1 MKKHSSDQLAAPADR
16 RAVIV
21 LCAVQFL
28 DVLGVTVVVSALPKM
43 LGSVNASPSSGSLV
57 ATGYAMFFGGL
68 LMFGARL
75 GDRIGHR
82 RVILLSLL
90 ASASGAALAAASASV
105 VVLTAARC
113 VQGGAAATAVPSALR
128 LLTTITPEGVARQRA
143 VAAWSAAGAA
153 AGASG
158 FVVGGVV
165 TDLTSWRVIFWAYLP
180 LSALLAAA
188 VLRSVP
194 SDRDRDP
201 TRSLNAI
208 SAALL
213 TAAVM
218 ATVVGTTVLARPGDQ
233 LLGTVLLGLAIALAP
248 AFGAVDRRSASPLLP
263 GALLRQPAVRQGAL
277 GALLNTAATS
287 SVATLATLYLQNTL
301 HRSPLTAAA
310 ALLPFSVAVIVGSSL
325 AAPLL
330 RHAPPQRVAA
340 AGLAVIA
347 GGDAALILVASHIPA
362 LSACI
367 AAAGLG
373 IGLSSVA
380 TTTLGT
386 NVALKSRGTASGVI
400 NTTAQLGTA
409 IGIATLVL
417 VATATTGAPAA
428 HTARPAIA
436 WAVAAVLAAGG
447 ATAFALSRPTAPVTS
462 Q

>member
-1 MKKHSSDQLAAPADR
+1 MKKHSSDQLAPPADR

-43 LGSVNASPSSGSLV
+43 LESVNASPSSGSLV

-82 RVILLSLL
+82 RVILLSLV
-90 ASASGAALAAASASV
+90 ASASGAVLAAASASV

-128 LLTTITPEGVARQRA
+128 LLTTVTAGGVERQRA

-165 TDLTSWRVIFWAYLP
+165 TDLTSWQVIFWAYVP

-201 TRSLNAI
+201 TRSLNVI

-218 ATVVGTTVLARPGDQ
+218 AIVVGTTVVARPGDQ

-248 AFGAVDRRSASPLLP
+248 AFWVVDRRSASPLLP
-263 GALLRQPAVRQGAL
+263 GALLRQPTVQQGAL

-330 RHAPPQRVAA
+330 RRAPPQRVAA

-367 AAAGLG
+367 AAAGFG
-373 IGLSSVA
+373 IGMSSVA

-386 NVALKSRGTASGVI
+386 SVALTSRGTASGVI

-409 IGIATLVL
+409 VGIAVLVL

-447 ATAFALSRPTAPVTS
+447 ATAFALSRPTTL
-462 Q
+462 

>member
-1 MKKHSSDQLAAPADR
+1 MKRHPSDELAAPADGQ
-16 RAVIV
+16 AVIV

-43 LGSVNASPSSGSLV
+43 LDSVNASPSSGSLV

-75 GDRIGHR
+75 GDRVGHR
-82 RVILLSLL
+82 RVILLSLV
-90 ASASGAALAAASASV
+90 ASASGAVLAAASASV
-105 VVLTAARC
+105 VALTAARC
-113 VQGGAAATAVPSALR
+113 VQGAAAATAVPSALR
-128 LLTTITPEGVARQRA
+128 LLTTVTAEGVERQRA

-158 FVVGGVV
+158 FVVGGVL
-165 TDLTSWRVIFWAYLP
+165 TALTSWRVIFWAYVP

-201 TRSLNAI
+201 TRSLNVI

-213 TAAVM
+213 TAVVM
-218 ATVVGTTVLARPGDQ
+218 AIVVGTTVVARPGER

-248 AFGAVDRRSASPLLP
+248 AFAVVDRRSASPLLP
-263 GALLRQPAVRQGAL
+263 GAVLQQPAVQQGAL

-301 HRSPLTAAA
+301 HRGPLTAAA

-330 RHAPPQRVAA
+330 RRAPPQRVAA

-347 GGDAALILVASHIPA
+347 GGDAVLILVASHVPA

-367 AAAGLG
+367 AAGGFG
-373 IGLSSVA
+373 IGVSSVA

-386 NVALKSRGTASGVI
+386 SVALQSRGTAYGVI

-409 IGIATLVL
+409 IGIAVLVL

-428 HTARPAIA
+428 DTARPAIA

-447 ATAFALSRPTAPVTS
+447 ATAFALSRPTATETT

>member
-1 MKKHSSDQLAAPADR
+1 MKKPSGDQLAVPADG
-16 RAVIV
+16 RAVFA

-43 LGSVNASPSSGSLV
+43 LESVNASPSSGSLV

-82 RVILLSLL
+82 RVILLSLV
-90 ASASGAALAAASASV
+90 ASAAGAVLAAASASV

-128 LLTTITPEGVARQRA
+128 LLTTITAEGVERQRA
-143 VAAWSAAGAA
+143 VAAWSATGAA

-201 TRSLNAI
+201 TRSLNVT

-218 ATVVGTTVLARPGDQ
+218 AIVVGTTVLARPGER

-277 GALLNTAATS
+277 GASLNTAATS

-330 RHAPPQRVAA
+330 RRAPPQRVAA

-347 GGDAALILVASHIPA
+347 GGDAVLILVASHIPA

-367 AAAGLG
+367 AAAGFG

-386 NVALKSRGTASGVI
+386 SVARQSRGTASGVI

-409 IGIATLVL
+409 IGIAILVL

-428 HTARPAIA
+428 DTARPAIA

-447 ATAFALSRPTAPVTS
+447 ATAFALSRPTATETT

>member
-1 MKKHSSDQLAAPADR
+1 MKKHPGDQLAVPADG
-16 RAVIV
+16 RAVFV

-43 LGSVNASPSSGSLV
+43 LESVNASPSSGSLV

-82 RVILLSLL
+82 RVILLSLV
-90 ASASGAALAAASASV
+90 ASAAGAVLAAASASV

-128 LLTTITPEGVARQRA
+128 LLTTITAEGVERQRA

-201 TRSLNAI
+201 TRSLNVT

-218 ATVVGTTVLARPGDQ
+218 AIVVGTTVLARPGER
-233 LLGTVLLGLAIALAP
+233 LLGTVLLGLATALAP

-330 RHAPPQRVAA
+330 RRAPPQRVAA

-347 GGDAALILVASHIPA
+347 GGDAVLILVASHIPA

-367 AAAGLG
+367 AAAGFG

-386 NVALKSRGTASGVI
+386 SVARQSRGTASGVI

-409 IGIATLVL
+409 IGIAILVL

-428 HTARPAIA
+428 DTARPAIA

-447 ATAFALSRPTAPVTS
+447 ATAFALSRPTATETT

>member
-1 MKKHSSDQLAAPADR
+1 MKKNPGDELAAPADG

-43 LGSVNASPSSGSLV
+43 LESVNASPSSGSLV

-82 RVILLSLL
+82 RVILLSLV
-90 ASASGAALAAASASV
+90 ASAAGAVLAAASASV

-128 LLTTITPEGVARQRA
+128 LLTTITAEGVERQRA

-201 TRSLNAI
+201 TQSLNVI

-218 ATVVGTTVLARPGDQ
+218 AIVVGTTVLARPGER

-248 AFGAVDRRSASPLLP
+248 AFGAVDRRSGSPLLP

-330 RHAPPQRVAA
+330 RRAPPQRAAA

-347 GGDAALILVASHIPA
+347 GGDAVLILVASHIPA

-367 AAAGLG
+367 AAVGFG

-386 NVALKSRGTASGVI
+386 SVARQSRGTASGVI

-409 IGIATLVL
+409 IGIAILVL

-428 HTARPAIA
+428 DTARPAIA

-447 ATAFALSRPTAPVTS
+447 ATAFALSRPTATETT

>member
-1 MKKHSSDQLAAPADR
+1 MKKPASDQVAAPADR

-21 LCAVQFL
+21 LCGVQFL

-43 LGSVNASPSSGSLV
+43 LESVNASSSSGSLV

-68 LMFGARL
+68 LMVGARL

-82 RVILLSLL
+82 RVILLSLV
-90 ASASGAALAAASASV
+90 ASAGGAALAAASASV
-105 VVLTAARC
+105 AVLTAARC

-128 LLTTITPEGVARQRA
+128 LLTTVTAEGVERQRA
-143 VAAWSAAGAA
+143 LAAWSAAGAA

-158 FVVGGVV
+158 FVVGGAV
-165 TDLTSWRVIFWAYLP
+165 TDLTGWQVIFWAYLP

-188 VLRSVP
+188 VARSVP
-194 SDRDRDP
+194 ADRDRDP
-201 TRSLNAI
+201 TRSLNVI

-213 TAAVM
+213 TTAVM
-218 ATVVGTTVLARPGDQ
+218 AIVVGTTAVARPGDQ
-233 LLGTVLLGLAIALAP
+233 LLATVLLGLAIALAP
-248 AFGAVDRRSASPLLP
+248 AFYVVDRRSASPLLP
-263 GALLRQPAVRQGAL
+263 GALLRQPAVQQGAL

-301 HRSPLTAAA
+301 HRSALTAAA
-310 ALLPFSVAVIVGSSL
+310 ALLPFSIAVIAGSSL
-325 AAPLL
+325 AAPWL
-330 RHAPPQRVAA
+330 RRAPPQRVAA
-340 AGLAVIA
+340 AGLGVIA
-347 GGDAALILVASHIPA
+347 CGDAALILVAPHIPA

-367 AAAGLG
+367 AAAGFG
-373 IGLSSVA
+373 IGMSSVA

-386 NVALKSRGTASGVI
+386 SVAVKARGTASGVI

-409 IGIATLVL
+409 IGIAVLIL
-417 VATATTGAPAA
+417 VATATTGVPAA

-447 ATAFALSRPTAPVTS
+447 ATAFARSRPTIPTS

>member
-1 MKKHSSDQLAAPADR
+1 MKKHPRDELAAAADG

-28 DVLGVTVVVSALPKM
+28 DVLGVTVVVSALPRM
-43 LGSVNASPSSGSLV
+43 LDSVNASPSSGSLV
-57 ATGYAMFFGGL
+57 ATGYAMCFGGL

-82 RVILLSLL
+82 RVILLSLVV
-90 ASASGAALAAASASV
+90 SAIGAVLAAASASV

-113 VQGGAAATAVPSALR
+113 VQGGAAASAVPSALR
-128 LLTTITPEGVARQRA
+128 LLTTVTAEGVERQRA
-143 VAAWSAAGAA
+143 LAAWSAAGAA

-180 LSALLAAA
+180 LTALLAAA

-194 SDRDRDP
+194 SDGDGDP
-201 TRSLNAI
+201 TRSLNVS

-218 ATVVGTTVLARPGDQ
+218 AIVVGATVVARPGDR
-233 LLGTVLLGLAIALAP
+233 LLGIVLLVLAIALVP
-248 AFGAVDRRSASPLLP
+248 AFGVVDRRSASPLLP
-263 GALLRQPAVRQGAL
+263 GALLRQPAVQQGAL

-287 SVATLATLYLQNTL
+287 SVAILATLYLQNTL

-310 ALLPFSVAVIVGSSL
+310 ALLPFSIAVIVGSSL

-330 RHAPPQRVAA
+330 RRARPQRVAA

-347 GGDAALILVASHIPA
+347 GGDAVLILVASHVPA
-362 LSACI
+362 LSACM
-367 AAAGLG
+367 AAAGFG
-373 IGLSSVA
+373 IGMSSVA

-386 NVALKSRGTASGVI
+386 SVALQSRGTASGVI

-409 IGIATLVL
+409 VGIAVLVL

-428 HTARPAIA
+428 DSARPAIA

-447 ATAFALSRPTAPVTS
+447 ATAFALARPTPSVTA

>member
-1 MKKHSSDQLAAPADR
+1 MKKHPSEELAAAAEG

-43 LGSVNASPSSGSLV
+43 LESVNAAPSSGSLV

-82 RVILLSLL
+82 RVILLSLV
-90 ASASGAALAAASASV
+90 ASASGAVLAAASASV
-105 VVLTAARC
+105 VALTAARC
-113 VQGGAAATAVPSALR
+113 VQGAAAATAVPSALR
-128 LLTTITPEGVARQRA
+128 LLTTATAEGAERQRA
-143 VAAWSAAGAA
+143 GAAWSAAGAA

-158 FVVGGVV
+158 FVVGGVL
-165 TDLTSWRVIFWAYLP
+165 TALTSWRVIFWAYVP

-201 TRSLNAI
+201 TRSLNVI

-218 ATVVGTTVLARPGDQ
+218 AIVVGTTVVARPRER
-233 LLGTVLLGLAIALAP
+233 LLGTVLLGVAIALAP
-248 AFGAVDRRSASPLLP
+248 AFAVVDRRSASPLLP
-263 GALLRQPAVRQGAL
+263 GALLRQPAIRQGAL
-277 GALLNTAATS
+277 GAFLNTAATS

-301 HRSPLTAAA
+301 HRSSLTAAA

-330 RHAPPQRVAA
+330 RRAHPQRVAA
-340 AGLAVIA
+340 AG
-347 GGDAALILVASHIPA
+347 
-362 LSACI
+362 
-367 AAAGLG
+367 
-373 IGLSSVA
+373 
-380 TTTLGT
+380 
-386 NVALKSRGTASGVI
+386 
-400 NTTAQLGTA
+400 
-409 IGIATLVL
+409 
-417 VATATTGAPAA
+417 
-428 HTARPAIA
+428 
-436 WAVAAVLAAGG
+436 
-447 ATAFALSRPTAPVTS
+447 
-462 Q
+462 

>member
-1 MKKHSSDQLAAPADR
+1 M
-16 RAVIV
+16 IV

-43 LGSVNASPSSGSLV
+43 LESVNASPSSGSLV

-82 RVILLSLL
+82 RVILLSLV
-90 ASASGAALAAASASV
+90 ASAAGAVLAAASASV
-105 VVLTAARC
+105 VILTAARC

-128 LLTTITPEGVARQRA
+128 LLTTITAEGVARQRA

-201 TRSLNAI
+201 TRSLNVI
-208 SAALL
+208 SASLL

-218 ATVVGTTVLARPGDQ
+218 AIVVGTTILARPGDQ

-248 AFGAVDRRSASPLLP
+248 AFCAVDRRSASPLLP
-263 GALLRQPAVRQGAL
+263 GALLRQPAVQQGAL
-277 GALLNTAATS
+277 GASLNTAATS

-325 AAPLL
+325 AATLL
-330 RHAPPQRVAA
+330 RRAPPQRVAA

-347 GGDAALILVASHIPA
+347 SGDAALILVASQIPA

-367 AAAGLG
+367 AAAGFG
-373 IGLSSVA
+373 IGMSSVA

-386 NVALKSRGTASGVI
+386 SVALQSRGTASGVI

-409 IGIATLVL
+409 IGIAILVL
-417 VATATTGAPAA
+417 IATATTGAPAA
-428 HTARPAIA
+428 DTARPAIA

-447 ATAFALSRPTAPVTS
+447 ATAFALSRPTATETT

>member
-1 MKKHSSDQLAAPADR
+1 MKKHSSDELAAPADG

-43 LGSVNASPSSGSLV
+43 LESVNAPPSSGSLV

-82 RVILLSLL
+82 RVILLSLV
-90 ASASGAALAAASASV
+90 ASAAGAVLAAASASV

-143 VAAWSAAGAA
+143 VAAWSTAGAA

-165 TDLTSWRVIFWAYLP
+165 TDLTSWQVIFWAYVP

-201 TRSLNAI
+201 TRSLNVI

-218 ATVVGTTVLARPGDQ
+218 AIVVGTTVIARPGER
-233 LLGTVLLGLAIALAP
+233 LLGTVLLGVAIALAP
-248 AFGAVDRRSASPLLP
+248 AFCVVDRRSASPLLP
-263 GALLRQPAVRQGAL
+263 GALLRQPTVQHGAL

-330 RHAPPQRVAA
+330 RRAPPQRVAA
-340 AGLAVIA
+340 AGLAAIA
-347 GGDAALILVASHIPA
+347 SGDAALILVASHIPA

-367 AAAGLG
+367 AAAGFG
-373 IGLSSVA
+373 IGMSSVA

-386 NVALKSRGTASGVI
+386 SVALKSRGTASGVI

-409 IGIATLVL
+409 IGIAILVL

-428 HTARPAIA
+428 DTARPAIA

-447 ATAFALSRPTAPVTS
+447 ATAFALSRPTTPVTL

>member
-1 MKKHSSDQLAAPADR
+1 MKKHSSDQLAPPADR

-43 LGSVNASPSSGSLV
+43 LESVNASPSSGSLV

-82 RVILLSLL
+82 RVILLSLV
-90 ASASGAALAAASASV
+90 ASASGAVLAAASASV

-128 LLTTITPEGVARQRA
+128 LLTTVTAGGVERQRA

-165 TDLTSWRVIFWAYLP
+165 TDLTSWQVIFWAYVP

-201 TRSLNAI
+201 TRSLNVI

-218 ATVVGTTVLARPGDQ
+218 AIVIGTTVVARPGDQ
-233 LLGTVLLGLAIALAP
+233 LLGAVLLGLAITLAP
-248 AFGAVDRRSASPLLP
+248 AFAVVDRRSASPLLP
-263 GALLRQPAVRQGAL
+263 GALLRQSAVQQGAL

-330 RHAPPQRVAA
+330 RRAPPQRVAA

-367 AAAGLG
+367 AAAGFG
-373 IGLSSVA
+373 IGMSSVA

-386 NVALKSRGTASGVI
+386 SVALTSRGTASGVI

-409 IGIATLVL
+409 IGIAVLVL

-447 ATAFALSRPTAPVTS
+447 ATAFALSRPTTL
-462 Q
+462 

>member
-1 MKKHSSDQLAAPADR
+1 MKKHLPSAGAADGQ
-16 RAVIV
+16 AVVV
-21 LCAVQFL
+21 LCAVQFV

-43 LGSVNASPSSGSLV
+43 LDSVNASPSSGSLV

-82 RVILLSLL
+82 RVILLSLVV
-90 ASASGAALAAASASV
+90 SAGGALLAAASASV

-113 VQGGAAATAVPSALR
+113 VQGAAAAGAVPSALR
-128 LLTTITPEGVARQRA
+128 LLTTVTAGGVDRQRA
-143 VAAWSAAGAA
+143 LAAWSAAGAA

-194 SDRDRDP
+194 SDGDGDS
-201 TRSLNAI
+201 TRSLNVI

-218 ATVVGTTVLARPGDQ
+218 AIVVGTTVVARPGDR
-233 LLGTVLLGLAIALAP
+233 LLGSFLLVLAIALAP
-248 AFGAVDRRSASPLLP
+248 AFGVVDRRSASPLLP

-310 ALLPFSVAVIVGSSL
+310 ALLPFSMAVIVGSSL

-330 RHAPPQRVAA
+330 RRARPQRVAG
-340 AGLAVIA
+340 AGLAAIA
-347 GGDAALILVASHIPA
+347 GGDAILILVAAHVPA
-362 LSACI
+362 LSACM
-367 AAAGLG
+367 AAAGFG
-373 IGLSSVA
+373 IGMSSVA

-386 NVALKSRGTASGVI
+386 SVALQSRGTASGLI

-409 IGIATLVL
+409 VGIAVLVL

-428 HTARPAIA
+428 DTARPTIA
-436 WAVAAVLAAGG
+436 WAVAAVLAAAG
-447 ATAFALSRPTAPVTS
+447 AIAFTVSRPTASVTA

>member
-43 LGSVNASPSSGSLV
+43 LASVNASPSSGSLV

-90 ASASGAALAAASASV
+90 ASASGAVLAAASASV

-128 LLTTITPEGVARQRA
+128 LLTTVTAEGVARQRA

-153 AGASG
+153 AGAGG

-201 TRSLNAI
+201 TRPLNVI

-218 ATVVGTTVLARPGDQ
+218 AIVVGTTVLARPGER

-248 AFGAVDRRSASPLLP
+248 AFCVLDRRSASPLPP

-330 RHAPPQRVAA
+330 RRAPPQRVAA

-367 AAAGLG
+367 AAAGFG

-400 NTTAQLGTA
+400 NTTAQLGTV
-409 IGIATLVL
+409 IGIAVLVL

-436 WAVAAVLAAGG
+436 WAVAAILAAGG
-447 ATAFALSRPTAPVTS
+447 ATAFALSRPTTPVTS

>member
-1 MKKHSSDQLAAPADR
+1 MKKHSSEELAAAADG

-43 LGSVNASPSSGSLV
+43 LDSVNASPSSGSLV

-82 RVILLSLL
+82 RVILLSLV
-90 ASASGAALAAASASV
+90 ASASGAVLAAASASV
-105 VVLTAARC
+105 VALTAARC
-113 VQGGAAATAVPSALR
+113 LQGAAAATAVPSALR
-128 LLTTITPEGVARQRA
+128 LLTTVTAEGAERQRA

-158 FVVGGVV
+158 FVVGGVL
-165 TDLTSWRVIFWAYLP
+165 TALTSWRVIFWAYVP

-194 SDRDRDP
+194 PDRDRDP
-201 TRSLNAI
+201 TRSLNVI

-213 TAAVM
+213 TAVVM
-218 ATVVGTTVLARPGDQ
+218 AIVVGTTVVARPRER

-248 AFGAVDRRSASPLLP
+248 AFAVVDRRSASPLLP
-263 GALLRQPAVRQGAL
+263 RAVLRQPAVRQGAL

-301 HRSPLTAAA
+301 HRGPLTAAA

-330 RHAPPQRVAA
+330 RRAPPQRVAA

-347 GGDAALILVASHIPA
+347 CGDAVLILVASHVPA

-367 AAAGLG
+367 AAGGFG
-373 IGLSSVA
+373 IGVSSVA

-386 NVALKSRGTASGVI
+386 SVALQSRGTASGVI

-409 IGIATLVL
+409 IGIAVLVL

-428 HTARPAIA
+428 DTARPAIA
-436 WAVAAVLAAGG
+436 WAVAAVVAAGG
-447 ATAFALSRPTAPVTS
+447 ATAFALSRATATETT

>member
-1 MKKHSSDQLAAPADR
+1 MKKPSSDELAAAADGR
-16 RAVIV
+16 TVIV

-28 DVLGVTVVVSALPKM
+28 DVMGVTVVVSALPKM
-43 LGSVNASPSSGSLV
+43 LASVKASASSGSLV

-82 RVILLSLL
+82 RVILLSLVGC
-90 ASASGAALAAASASV
+90 AGGAALAAASASV
-105 VVLTAARC
+105 VLLTAARC
-113 VQGGAAATAVPSALR
+113 VQGGAAAAAVPSALR
-128 LLTTITPEGVARQRA
+128 LLTTVTAEGPERQRA

-158 FVVGGVV
+158 FVVGGLV
-165 TDLTSWRVIFWAYLP
+165 TELTGWRVIFWAYLP
-180 LSALLAAA
+180 LSVLLAAA
-188 VLRSVP
+188 VVRSVP
-194 SDRDRDP
+194 SDGDGDP
-201 TRSLNAI
+201 TRSLNVI

-218 ATVVGTTVLARPGDQ
+218 AIVVGTTLVARPGDG
-233 LLGTVLLGLAIALAP
+233 LIGTVLLGLAIALALGFP
-248 AFGAVDRRSASPLLP
+248 VVDRRSVSPLLP
-263 GALLRQPAVRQGAL
+263 GALLRQPAVQQGAL

-310 ALLPFSVAVIVGSSL
+310 ALLPFSLAVVVGSSL

-330 RHAPPQRVAA
+330 RRARPQRVAA

-347 GGDAALILVASHIPA
+347 GGDAALILVASHVPA
-362 LSACI
+362 LSACM
-367 AAAGLG
+367 AAAGFG
-373 IGLSSVA
+373 IGMSSVA
-380 TTTLGT
+380 STTLGT
-386 NVALKSRGTASGVI
+386 SVTLQSRGTASGVI

-409 IGIATLVL
+409 IGIAVLVL

-428 HTARPAIA
+428 DTARPAIA
-436 WAVAAVLAAGG
+436 WAVAAILAAGG
-447 ATAFALSRPTAPVTS
+447 ATAFALSRPTGSRA

>member
-1 MKKHSSDQLAAPADR
+1 MKKKPSDELAAPADG

-43 LGSVNASPSSGSLV
+43 LESVNASPSSGSLV

-82 RVILLSLL
+82 RVILLSLV
-90 ASASGAALAAASASV
+90 ASAAGAVLAAASASV

-128 LLTTITPEGVARQRA
+128 LLTTVTAEGVARQWA

-201 TRSLNAI
+201 TRSLNVI

-218 ATVVGTTVLARPGDQ
+218 AIVVGTTVLARPGER

-248 AFGAVDRRSASPLLP
+248 AFGAVDRRSGSPLLP

-330 RHAPPQRVAA
+330 RRAPPQRVAA

-347 GGDAALILVASHIPA
+347 GGDAVLILVASHIPA

-367 AAAGLG
+367 AAAGFG

-386 NVALKSRGTASGVI
+386 SVARQSRGTASGVI

-409 IGIATLVL
+409 IGIAILVL

-428 HTARPAIA
+428 DTARPAIA

-447 ATAFALSRPTAPVTS
+447 ATAFALSRPTATETK

>member
-1 MKKHSSDQLAAPADR
+1 MKKNPSDELPAPADG

-43 LGSVNASPSSGSLV
+43 LESVNASPSSGSLV

-82 RVILLSLL
+82 RVILLSLV
-90 ASASGAALAAASASV
+90 ASAAGAVLAAASASV
-105 VVLTAARC
+105 VVLSAARC

-128 LLTTITPEGVARQRA
+128 LLTTITAEGVERQRA

-201 TRSLNAI
+201 TRSLNVI

-218 ATVVGTTVLARPGDQ
+218 AIVVGTTVLARPGER

-248 AFGAVDRRSASPLLP
+248 AFGAVDRRSGSPLLP

-287 SVATLATLYLQNTL
+287 SVATLATLYVQNTL

-330 RHAPPQRVAA
+330 RRAPPQRVAA

-347 GGDAALILVASHIPA
+347 GGDAVLILVASHIPA

-367 AAAGLG
+367 AAAGFG

-386 NVALKSRGTASGVI
+386 SVARQSRGTASGVI

-409 IGIATLVL
+409 IGIAILVL

-428 HTARPAIA
+428 DTARPAIA

-447 ATAFALSRPTAPVTS
+447 ATAFALSRPTATETK

>member
-1 MKKHSSDQLAAPADR
+1 M
-16 RAVIV
+16 IV

-43 LGSVNASPSSGSLV
+43 LESVNASPSSGSLV

-82 RVILLSLL
+82 RVILLSLV
-90 ASASGAALAAASASV
+90 ASAAGAVLAAASTSV
-105 VVLTAARC
+105 VALTAARC

-128 LLTTITPEGVARQRA
+128 LLTTITAEGVARQRA

-201 TRSLNAI
+201 TRSLNVI

-218 ATVVGTTVLARPGDQ
+218 AIVVGTTVLARPGER
-233 LLGTVLLGLAIALAP
+233 LRGTVLLGLAIALAP

-330 RHAPPQRVAA
+330 RRAPPQRVAA

-347 GGDAALILVASHIPA
+347 GGDAVLILVASHIPA

-367 AAAGLG
+367 AAAGFG
-373 IGLSSVA
+373 IGMSSVA

-386 NVALKSRGTASGVI
+386 SVARQSRGTASGVI

-409 IGIATLVL
+409 IGIAILVL

-428 HTARPAIA
+428 DTARPAIA

-447 ATAFALSRPTAPVTS
+447 ATAFALSRPTATETA

>member
-1 MKKHSSDQLAAPADR
+1 MKKNAGDQLAAPSDR

-43 LGSVNASPSSGSLV
+43 LESVNASPSSGSLV

-82 RVILLSLL
+82 RVILLGLV
-90 ASASGAALAAASASV
+90 ASAGGAVLAAASASV

-113 VQGGAAATAVPSALR
+113 LQGGAAATAVPSALR
-128 LLTTITPEGVARQRA
+128 LLTTVTAEGVERQRA

-158 FVVGGVV
+158 FVVGGLV
-165 TDLTSWRVIFWAYLP
+165 TYLTSWQVIFWAYPP

-188 VLRSVP
+188 VVRSVP

-201 TRSLNAI
+201 TRSLNVI

-218 ATVVGTTVLARPGDQ
+218 AIVVGTTLVARPGDQ
-233 LLGTVLLGLAIALAP
+233 LLGATLLGLAIALAP
-248 AFGAVDRRSASPLLP
+248 AFSAVDRRSPSPLLP
-263 GALLRQPAVRQGAL
+263 GALLRQPAVQQGAL
-277 GALLNTAATS
+277 GALVNTAATS
-287 SVATLATLYLQNTL
+287 SVATLVTLYLQNTL

-330 RHAPPQRVAA
+330 RRTPPQRVAA

-367 AAAGLG
+367 AAAGFG
-373 IGLSSVA
+373 IGMSSVA

-386 NVALKSRGTASGVI
+386 NVTLASRGTASGVI

-409 IGIATLVL
+409 IGIAVLLL

-428 HTARPAIA
+428 HTARPSIA
-436 WAVAAVLAAGG
+436 WAVAAVLAAAG
-447 ATAFALSRPTAPVTS
+447 ATAFALSRPTTTVTLR
-462 Q
+462 

>member
-1 MKKHSSDQLAAPADR
+1 MKKHSSRQLAAPADR

-21 LCAVQFL
+21 LCALQFL

-43 LGSVNASPSSGSLV
+43 LDSVNASPSSGSLV

-75 GDRIGHR
+75 GDRLGHR
-82 RVILLSLL
+82 RVILLSLVS
-90 ASASGAALAAASASV
+90 SASGAVLAATSTSV

-128 LLTTITPEGVARQRA
+128 LLTTITAEGVERQRA

-165 TDLTSWRVIFWAYLP
+165 TDLISWRVIFWAYLP

-188 VLRSVP
+188 VWRSVP
-194 SDRDRDP
+194 SDGEGDP
-201 TRSLNAI
+201 ARSLNVT

-218 ATVVGTTVLARPGDQ
+218 AIVVGTTVVARPADR
-233 LLGTVLLGLAIALAP
+233 LLGTVLLGLAIPLTL
-248 AFGAVDRRSASPLLP
+248 AFGRVDGRSASPLLP
-263 GALLRQPAVRQGAL
+263 GELLRQWAVEQGAL
-277 GALLNTAATS
+277 GAFLNTAATS

-310 ALLPFSVAVIVGSSL
+310 ALLPFSLAVIVGSSL

-330 RHAPPQRVAA
+330 RRAYPQRVAA
-340 AGLAVIA
+340 AGLAIIA
-347 GGDAALILVASHIPA
+347 GGDAILIPVAAHVPA
-362 LSACI
+362 LSVCM
-367 AAAGLG
+367 AAAGFG
-373 IGLSSVA
+373 IGMSSVA

-386 NVALKSRGTASGVI
+386 SVPLRSRGTASGVI

-409 IGIATLVL
+409 IGIAVLVL

-428 HTARPAIA
+428 DTARPAIA
-436 WAVAAVLAAGG
+436 WAVAAAVAAGG
-447 ATAFALSRPTAPVTS
+447 ATAFALSRPTAS
-462 Q
+462 

>member
-1 MKKHSSDQLAAPADR
+1 MKKHPGDELAVPADG
-16 RAVIV
+16 RAVFV

-43 LGSVNASPSSGSLV
+43 LESVNASPSSGSLV

-82 RVILLSLL
+82 RVILLSLV
-90 ASASGAALAAASASV
+90 ASAAGAVLAAASASV

-128 LLTTITPEGVARQRA
+128 LLTTITAEGVERQRA

-153 AGASG
+153 AGACG

-201 TRSLNAI
+201 TRSLNVI

-218 ATVVGTTVLARPGDQ
+218 AIVVGTTVLARPGDQ

-263 GALLRQPAVRQGAL
+263 GALLRQPAVQQGAL

-330 RHAPPQRVAA
+330 RRAPPQRVAA
-340 AGLAVIA
+340 AGLASIA

-367 AAAGLG
+367 AAAGFG
-373 IGLSSVA
+373 IGMSSVA

-386 NVALKSRGTASGVI
+386 SVARQSRGTASGVI

-409 IGIATLVL
+409 IGIAILVL

-447 ATAFALSRPTAPVTS
+447 ATAFALSRPTTTETT

>member
-1 MKKHSSDQLAAPADR
+1 MKKHSSDELAAPADA

-43 LGSVNASPSSGSLV
+43 LDSVNAPPSSGSLV

-82 RVILLSLL
+82 RVILLSLV
-90 ASASGAALAAASASV
+90 ASAAGAVLAAASASV

-128 LLTTITPEGVARQRA
+128 LLTTITAEGVHRQRA

-201 TRSLNAI
+201 TRSLNVI

-218 ATVVGTTVLARPGDQ
+218 AIVIGTTVLARPGER
-233 LLGTVLLGLAIALAP
+233 LLGTVLLVLAIALAP
-248 AFGAVDRRSASPLLP
+248 AFGTVDRRSASPLLP

-330 RHAPPQRVAA
+330 RRAPPQRVAA

-347 GGDAALILVASHIPA
+347 GGDAVLILVASHIPA

-367 AAAGLG
+367 AAAGFG
-373 IGLSSVA
+373 IGMSSVA

-386 NVALKSRGTASGVI
+386 SVARQSRGTASGVI

-409 IGIATLVL
+409 IGIAILVL
-417 VATATTGAPAA
+417 VATATTGAPAPD
-428 HTARPAIA
+428 TARPAIA

-447 ATAFALSRPTAPVTS
+447 ATAFALSRPTATETT